1 MDTLLNLRAFLAAAR
16 HGSFSEASRQMH
28 VVPSVVAKRV
38 TELERTTH
46 SQLFMRSTRQLV
58 LTDAGQKFLSSASAL
73 VAEFD
78 AVMGSMKRQDGVLE
92 GHIRVKMPTTLTVLY
107 LANIVSA
114 FQSENERIT
123 MEVVLVDRTINPIEE
138 GYDVVVTGLP
148 ESYEGVTDIPLCPL
162 KRIVCASPAYLRK
175 QRMPE
180 HPRDLAD
187 HDCLVFRPKGPSWQF
202 ESPAGPISVDVPQK
216 LVTNDNYILFSSARA
231 GNGVAVLPEYLVRD
245 SLRDGSLQV
254 VLSEFPLRA
263 TWLKAL
269 VPNRRERLPHIV
281 AFTDW
286 LRRHL
291 ANSPPW
297 DAAPDNNPEATTP
310 AGNAGD

>member
-16 HGSFSEASRQMH
+16 HGSFSEASRQMN

-38 TELERTTH
+38 TELEHTTQA
-46 SQLFMRSTRQLV
+46 QLFMRSTRQLV
-58 LTDAGQKFLSSASAL
+58 LTDAGQRFLSSAGAL

-78 AVMGSMKRQDGVLE
+78 AVIGSMKRKDGLLE

-114 FQSENERIT
+114 FQSVNDRIT
-123 MEVVLVDRTINPIEE
+123 MEVVLVDRTINPVEE
-138 GYDVVVTGLP
+138 GYDVVVTGLT
-148 ESYEGVTDIPLCPL
+148 ESYEGVADIPLCPL
-162 KRIVCASPAYLRK
+162 KRIVCASPAYFRK
-175 QRMPE
+175 RHMPG

-202 ESPAGPISVDVPQK
+202 ESPSGPISVDVPQK
-216 LVTNDNYILFSSARA
+216 LVTNDNYTLFSSALA
-231 GNGVAVLPEYLVRD
+231 GNGIAVLPEYLARE
-245 SLRDGSLQV
+245 SIRGGALQT
-254 VLSEFPLRA
+254 VLPEFPLPA

-269 VPNRRERLPHIV
+269 VPKRRERLPHVV
-281 AFTDW
+281 AFTNW
-286 LRRHL
+286 LRQHL

-297 DAAPDNNPEATTP
+297 DAPQDKIDAVAS
-310 AGNAGD
+310 AGNAGN